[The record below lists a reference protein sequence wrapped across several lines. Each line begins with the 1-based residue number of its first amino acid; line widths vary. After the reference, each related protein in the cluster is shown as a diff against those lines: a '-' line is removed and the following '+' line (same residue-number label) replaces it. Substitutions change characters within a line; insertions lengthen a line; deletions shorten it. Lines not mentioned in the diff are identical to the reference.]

1 MMSKKINF
9 YAHWKNVSLLIHAF
23 LKTLARIALKS
34 FSGLATT

>member
-1 MMSKKINF
+1 MSKKINF
-9 YAHWKNVSLLIHAF
+9 YAHWKNESLHAF